1 MLTAF
6 QTKMNTELMQCALT
20 PNIKTIGVRS
30 GKKPSDD
37 CTLNVCLQI
46 TSLSSFYIDNNLLSP
61 AQLNDTGFN
70 IMTEKAAAVAVHVS

>member
-6 QTKMNTELMQCALT
+6 QTKLNTELMQCAPT
-20 PNIKTIGVRS
+20 PNIETIGVRS

-46 TSLSSFYIDNNLLSP
+46 ISLSSFYIANNLLSP

-70 IMTEKAAAVAVHVS
+70 IMTEKAAAVAVHIS